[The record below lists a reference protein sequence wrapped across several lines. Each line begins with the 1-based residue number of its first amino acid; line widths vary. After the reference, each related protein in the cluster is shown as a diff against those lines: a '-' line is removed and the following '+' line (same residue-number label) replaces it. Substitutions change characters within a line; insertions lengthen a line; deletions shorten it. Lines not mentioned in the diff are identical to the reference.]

1 MTFDDEMA
9 DCFEDSADL
18 LGKVTFTIN
27 GNSYDGVFNENAKGE
42 ADVDLGGFLPECD
55 ATLVCGLTQF
65 SGEPA
70 VGANITIGTTA
81 YRIESVHSDSISYT
95 LGLKLRVR

>member
-1 MTFDDEMA
+1 MTSFFDQAA
-9 DCFEDSADL
+9 DTF
-18 LGKVTFTIN
+18 GKVTFTLN

-70 VGANITIGTTA
+70 VGANLTIGTRLTA
-81 YRIESVHSDSISYT
+81 LNPSTRIRSATRSA
-95 LGLKLRVR
+95 